1 MFHTA
6 RLKLTA
12 WYLLIIM
19 AISLLFSVFIYRIF
33 TLELQRR
40 LEDIESRLELRKFGF
55 FPPLGQTRIF
65 IHDIEEARKR
75 LLFILIYTNG
85 AIFLFSSL
93 AGYFLAGK
101 TLGPIEEV
109 LENQKRFIA
118 DAGHELK
125 TPLTSLQ
132 TSIEVSLRD
141 KRLNLENARKTLS
154 ESLED
159 VEKLKSLTKSLL
171 SLVKYQHNGSNLS
184 KEEFTLG
191 EIVEKVSKGIKLIA
205 KRKKIRFDI
214 KFEDAKVNANRE
226 SIEKLIS
233 IFLDNAL
240 KYTPANGSVS
250 LSLKKKMHFLEIKVS
265 DTGTGIAKKYL
276 PHIFKRFYRV
286 DTSRSKFGLGL
297 SIARK
302 IIELNKGT
310 ISVKSEINKGSTF
323 TVRLPVS

>member
-191 EIVEKVSKGIKLIA
+191 EIVEKVSRI
-205 KRKKIRFDI
+205 
-214 KFEDAKVNANRE
+214 
-226 SIEKLIS
+226 IS
-233 IFLDNAL
+233 T
-240 KYTPANGSVS
+240 Y
-250 LSLKKKMHFLEIKVS
+250 
-265 DTGTGIAKKYL
+265 
-276 PHIFKRFYRV
+276 
-286 DTSRSKFGLGL
+286 
-297 SIARK
+297 
-302 IIELNKGT
+302 
-310 ISVKSEINKGSTF
+310 
-323 TVRLPVS
+323 